1 MPLRPIDLCF
11 VRLYRSSGARDEK
24 RHFMNALL
32 DRADIGTHV
41 KIVIVGLIAAIVIVV
56 IGIQAHLS

>member
-11 VRLYRSSGARDEK
+11 VRLYGSSGPRAEK
-24 RHFMNALL
+24 RDVMNALL

-41 KIVIVGLIAAIVIVV
+41 KIVIVGLIAAIVMVV